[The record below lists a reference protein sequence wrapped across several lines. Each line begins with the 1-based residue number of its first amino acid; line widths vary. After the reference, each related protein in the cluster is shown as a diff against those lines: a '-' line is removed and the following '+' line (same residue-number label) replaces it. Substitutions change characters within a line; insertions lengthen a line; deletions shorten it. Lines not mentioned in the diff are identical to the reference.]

1 MLYMY
6 KHLAESIKENDNKQ
20 FISRAELDKYN
31 AYETTCRRKT
41 DTYTKS
47 ELQSF
52 VDEFDN
58 VTETVKDS
66 CLIISDTKKSFV
78 SNIRISGKTIQN
90 RNDLSDIQS
99 VGDKL
104 EDGRYEIPIVCVG
117 ENLFNGEYVFGYLP
131 GGSTTGDL
139 VTDVEGDYRST
150 LFIKAKPNTYYTKS
164 LNNRSV
170 WHFYRDDLSYIGNI
184 YDGNPTTIITPNET
198 SFIRVYYNNGG
209 IDTIGNIDELMIV
222 EGKELPNEYIPYEE
236 YRLNIISDVP
246 LDGIEGFNDEI
257 ICKDGVWGISKKIKE
272 LELSSDS
279 SIFNWYICNRGD
291 NFVDARV
298 NNFNYNDGVP
308 VNVGICDRL
317 QRKVGWDDDSEG
329 IWVDHNLIITLST
342 TKATTETIKNWL
354 DENKPKIKYP
364 IEEPVF
370 IPLPENQQVKLKT
383 FNNKTQIYFD
393 CFVDGI
399 IACDIVKT
407 RKSLINSS
415 VDMIRLLSKEL
426 DAIEYNKDCLHSTIS
441 TDKRVT
447 TIEKTEN
454 GYLNNIVI
462 KGKSL
467 VNLSDTYNELDWLN
481 STPTIHGYSRENNYF
496 KIDFDSTEATTN
508 TYLIDNTISIKAGKR
523 YTYIVEIKDNELISG
538 ARVELFPYMWE
549 NAINKSRSEY
559 IKTGEEGFI
568 VFAFDAIADMK
579 FMFMYRHKNQN
590 GLGSYKVGQIMVL
603 EDDYTDQLIPYF
615 EGLKSVGDVSNKI
628 LLRTENENLLP
639 DKVYDSSYWH
649 ICLTGSGQKLSLS
662 TNLKERTITMTS
674 YVDCDTYVIFN
685 NPYDLYNN
693 DATILSLKPNTK
705 YKLSYNATST
715 HENVEAY
722 IIRYKRLYGKQHGYV
737 AMRRSYGSDMLG
749 YKEIEF
755 TTGNDPENI
764 TIRFDINVGGT
775 TLTIKDLMLTEV
787 TNDSSDYI
795 EYECDEKQLLY
806 KNSDGEWITPILRSL
821 PDGEYDTIEKHS
833 DGKYYYHKRCE
844 EIVLDGTESG
854 WVISS
859 VDPDHKNTTRFY
871 VKDYSCKN
879 ITNNDTYAPIL
890 CDKFITGLS
899 YNDIHHKDVEGIS
912 IANAASCGYIGVN
925 ILRKRLSSR
934 TVQGFKDWL
943 VSNNITVVYPLGREE
958 VYECTPIDSQTYSN
972 NTTLSIESG
981 PIIPDIEVE
990 VLNDIGSIVN
1000 NLQTKISVLE
1010 NEITNN
1016 INFDNV
1022 TILNSMY
1029 SADSASF
1036 YYNINSISNESE
1048 QSNDIH
1054 NNDIYIII
1062 KNIIMSNTEDID
1074 KTYLENIIDF
1084 YIVTDKISLELAD
1097 ELFTLLYDYMG

>member
-139 VTDVEGDYRST
+139 VTDAEGDYRST

-184 YDGNPTTIITPNET
+184 YDGNPTTIITPIET

-222 EGKELPNEYIPYEE
+222 EGKELPKDYVPYEE
-236 YRLNIISDVP
+236 HRLNIISDVP
-246 LDGIEGFNDEI
+246 LEGIEGFNDEI
-257 ICKDGVWGISKKIKE
+257 IYKDGVWGISKKIKE
-272 LELSSDS
+272 SELTSDS
-279 SIFNWYICNRGD
+279 NKYKWTIVDRG
-291 NFVDARV
+291 NGFVDVRFT
-298 NNFNYNDGVP
+298 NFNYNDNVFL
-308 VNVGICDRL
+308 NVGICDKL
-317 QRKVGWDDDSEG
+317 QRKVGWDDNSEG
-329 IWVDHNLIITLST
+329 IWVDHNIILTLST
-342 TKATTETIKNWL
+342 TKATTNTIMEWL
-354 DENKPKIKYP
+354 DKNRPKIKYP

-407 RKSLINSS
+407 RKSLINST

-426 DAIEYNKDCLHSTIS
+426 DEIEYNKDCLHSTIS

-508 TYLIDNTISIKAGKR
+508 TYLNDNTISIKAGKR

-603 EDDYTDQLIPYF
+603 EGDYTDQLIPYF

-628 LLRTENENLLP
+628 VLRTENENLLP
-639 DKVYDSSYWH
+639 DKVYDSSYW
-649 ICLTGSGQKLSLS
+649 CVSLTGTGQCLSLS
-662 TNLKERTITMTS
+662 TNLEQRSITLKS
-674 YVDCDTYVIFN
+674 YVDCDTYAIFN
-685 NPYDLYNN
+685 NPINIYNN
-693 DATILSLKPNTK
+693 QDATILSLKPNTK
-705 YKLSYNATST
+705 YKFSYNATST
-715 HENVEAY
+715 HDDVEMY
-722 IIRYKRLYGKQHGYV
+722 IIRYNRLNGQHRGYV
-737 AMRRSYGSDMLG
+737 PMLRLSGSSVIG

-755 TTGNDPENI
+755 KTGADPENI
-764 TIRFDINVGGT
+764 TIRFDVNVGGA
-775 TLTIKDLMLTEV
+775 TLTIKDLMITEV
-787 TNDSSDYI
+787 TNDSTDYI

-806 KNSDGEWITPILRSL
+806 KNSDGEWETPILRAI
-821 PDGEYDTIEKHS
+821 PNNVCDTIEKHA

-844 EIVLDGTESG
+844 QLLFDGSSDEGWFKESNSSHETVNVYGVNIVNLPIVVAKEY
-854 WVISS
+854 
-859 VDPDHKNTTRFY
+859 N
-871 VKDYSCKN
+871 C
-879 ITNNDTYAPIL
+879 IL
-890 CDKFITGLS
+890 CDKLKNTDVWYIDEEGVAYYGNSTHNNNLKIGIYKSKIGDNTLS
-899 YNDIHHKDVEGIS
+899 QYLTSNPIS
-912 IANAASCGYIGVN
+912 II
-925 ILRKRLSSR
+925 
-934 TVQGFKDWL
+934 FKLD
-943 VSNNITVVYPLGREE
+943 REE
-958 VYECTPIDSQTYSN
+958 IYECTPIDLQTYSN
-972 NTTLSIESG
+972 NTTLSIETG
-981 PIIPDIEVE
+981 PILPTIEME

-1000 NLQTKISVLE
+1000 NLQSKISVLE

-1036 YYNINSISNESE
+1036 YYNINSISREIH
-1048 QSNDIH
+1048 QSNDLH
-1054 NNDIYIII
+1054 KNDIYIII
-1062 KNIIMSNTEDID
+1062 KNIIISNTEDIS
-1074 KTYLENIIDF
+1074 KEYLESIIDF
-1084 YIVTDKISLELAD
+1084 YTMTDNISIELAD
-1097 ELFTLLYDYMG
+1097 ELFALLHDYMA

>member
-66 CLIISDTKKSFV
+66 CLIIPDTKKTFV
-78 SNIRISGKTIQN
+78 SNIKISGKTIQN
-90 RNDLSDIQS
+90 QNDLSDIQS

-117 ENLFNGEYVFGYLP
+117 ENLFNGKYVRGYLP

-139 VTDVEGDYRST
+139 LTNREGDYRST

-170 WHFYRDDLSYIGNI
+170 WHFFRDDLSYIGNI
-184 YDGNPTTIITPNET
+184 YDGNPTTIITPDET

-222 EGKELPNEYIPYEE
+222 EGKELPNEYVPYEE
-236 YRLNIISDVP
+236 YRLNIISNTP
-246 LDGIEGFNDEI
+246 LEGIEGFNDEI
-257 ICKDGVWGISKKIKE
+257 VYKDGVWGISKKIKE
-272 LELSSDS
+272 LELSSGS
-279 SIFNWYICNRGD
+279 FNWHICKRGD
-291 NFVDARV
+291 NFVDARF
-298 NNFNYNDGVP
+298 NNFNYNDYIS
-308 VNVGICDRL
+308 VNVGICDKL
-317 QRKVGWDDDSEG
+317 QRKVGWDDNSEG
-329 IWVDHNLIITLST
+329 IWIDHNLIITMPISIV
-342 TKATTETIKNWL
+342 TTETIMDWL

-393 CFVDGI
+393 CFVDGTI
-399 IACDIVKT
+399 SCDVVKT

-415 VDMIRLLSKEL
+415 VDMVRLLSKEL
-426 DAIEYNKDCLHSTIS
+426 DDIEYNKDCLHSTIP

-454 GYLNNIVI
+454 GYLNNVLI

-467 VNLSDTYNELDWLN
+467 VNLSDTYNELDWLT
-481 STPTIHGYSRENNYF
+481 STPTIHGYSREKEYF
-496 KIDFDSTEATTN
+496 KIDFDSTTATTN
-508 TYLIDNTISIKAGKR
+508 TYLIDNTIRIEAGKR
-523 YTYIVEIKDNELISG
+523 YTYIVEIKDNKLISG
-538 ARVELFPYMWE
+538 SRVELFPYMWQ
-549 NAINKSRSEY
+549 NATNKSRSEY
-559 IKTGEEGFI
+559 IKPGEEGFI
-568 VFAFDAIADMK
+568 VFAFDAIVDMK
-579 FMFMYRHKNQN
+579 FMFMYRHNNQN

-603 EDDYTDQLIPYF
+603 EGDYTDQLIPYF

-639 DKVYDSSYWH
+639 DKVYDSSYW
-649 ICLTGSGQKLSLS
+649 TVYVTEPTGQKLSLS
-662 TNLKERTITMTS
+662 TNLKERTLTLTS
-674 YVDCDTYVIFN
+674 YVDCDTYAMFN
-685 NPYDLYNN
+685 NPYNIYNN
-693 DATILSLKPNTK
+693 DQTILSLKPNTK
-705 YKLSYNATST
+705 YRLSYNATST
-715 HENVEAY
+715 HNNVEVY
-722 IIRYKRLYGKQHGYV
+722 IIRYNRLYNNQHGFV
-737 AMRRSYGSDMLG
+737 PLLHLFGADMLG

-755 TTGNDPENI
+755 KTGANPENI
-764 TIRFDINVGGT
+764 TIRFDINVGGA
-775 TLTIKDLMLTEV
+775 TLTIKDLMITEV

-795 EYECDEKQLLY
+795 GYECDEKQLLY
-806 KNSDGEWITPILRSL
+806 KNSDGEWETPILRSI
-821 PDGEYDTIEKHS
+821 PNNVCDTIEKHN

-844 EIVLDGTESG
+844 QLLFDGSKDEGWFKESAE
-854 WVISS
+854 
-859 VDPDHKNTTRFY
+859 HTNHY
-871 VKDYSCKN
+871 VYGMN
-879 ITNNDTYAPIL
+879 IIYLPITVVNEFNCIL
-890 CDKFITGLS
+890 CDKLKNGNVYYLDEEAVTYYGNAGTNNKLKLGIPKNKI
-899 YNDIHHKDVEGIS
+899 NDLTINQYLESNPIS
-912 IANAASCGYIGVN
+912 II
-925 ILRKRLSSR
+925 
-934 TVQGFKDWL
+934 FKL
-943 VSNNITVVYPLGREE
+943 AREE
-958 VYECTPIDSQTYSN
+958 VYECTPIELQTYSN
-972 NTTLSIESG
+972 NTTLSIETG
-981 PIIPDIEVE
+981 PILPTIEME

-1000 NLQTKISVLE
+1000 NLQSKISVLE

-1036 YYNINSISNESE
+1036 YYNINSISREIH
-1048 QSNDIH
+1048 QSNDLH
-1054 NNDIYIII
+1054 KNDIYIII
-1062 KNIIMSNTEDID
+1062 KNIIISNTEDIS
-1074 KTYLENIIDF
+1074 KEYLESIIDF
-1084 YIVTDKISLELAD
+1084 YTMTDNISIELAD
-1097 ELFTLLYDYMG
+1097 ELFALLHDYMA